1 MGQSESTT
9 AKDLGL
15 LTLRLTVGGLMAGHG
30 AQKLF
35 GAFGGYGLEGT
46 GGWLESLGMKPG
58 KQWALAA
65 GAGEFGSGMLMVLG
79 LLNPVGPISMWGPM
93 AMAWQLAH
101 KGKPIWV
108 TAGGAELPLTNM
120 AVGAALALTGP
131 GRLSLDHALGVKVS
145 RPLLGA
151 LTAAGVAGGVLTA
164 LAIRREPEVPEEE
177 AEAQLQSQ
185 SQSEEQQL
193 EAGS

>member
-1 MGQSESTT
+1 MGQSTTST
-9 AKDLGL
+9 AHDLGL

-58 KQWALAA
+58 KQWAVAA
-65 GAGEFGSGMLMVLG
+65 GGGEFGSGMLMVLG

-108 TAGGAELPLTNM
+108 TAGGAELPLINM
-120 AVGAALALTGP
+120 AVGAALALPGP
-131 GRLSLDHALGVKVS
+131 GRLSLDHALGIKLS
-145 RPLLGA
+145 RPLLA
-151 LTAAGVAGGVLTA
+151 TLTAAAVAGGIIA
-164 LAIRREPEVPEEE
+164 GLASREEPEQPEEE

-185 SQSEEQQL
+185 SQSEEQQT
-193 EAGS
+193 EAGA